1 MSPDA
6 RADIA
11 KLIPL
16 LGSPLD
22 GEALAAARA
31 IARKLEARGRTLHD
45 LAALVD
51 GGAQPAP
58 PPRPATRPSESPKSA
73 SSLSPATA
81 RAMAREIRTSNRAA
95 SLLSAWEHGALDLIV
110 TRLDAGL
117 ALPKASDALLCRI
130 YARIF
135 TKAEA

>member
-1 MSPDA
+1 MMTTES
-6 RADIA
+6 RAEIA

-45 LAALVD
+45 LAALVG

-58 PPRPATRPSESPKSA
+58 PPRPPTRASESPKAA

-81 RAMAREIRTSNRAA
+81 RAMAREIRTSRAA

-117 ALPKASDALLCRI
+117 PLSKSYDALLSRI